1 MHTYLRWLASAA
13 TLALTSMPLTTST
26 PIQTETLTKI
36 GGYKNWKQ
44 VTPELPYGPFALNQ
58 SSLGG

>member
-1 MHTYLRWLASAA
+1 MNTYLRWLASTA
-13 TLALTSMPLTTST
+13 TLALASINLATST

-36 GGYKNWKQ
+36 GGYKNWVQ
-44 VTPELPYGPFALNQ
+44 MTPELPTDVVTMGR